1 MDPKLQ
7 NIFISYVTVPDGLQ
21 NRIMVQVRKAAKRK
35 SMEKIT
41 AGSIASI
48 IFAMALVIIGRG
60 IMAET
65 ALSGFGQYLSL
76 VFTSGGFIM
85 SNWRDFGWTI
95 IKSAPITGLAL
106 CLGVTGLFIV
116 TVRWTGRTWSGFG
129 GMHGAMGKF
138 AV

>member
-21 NRIMVQVRKAAKRK
+21 NRIMVRVRKAAKRK

-41 AGSIASI
+41 AGGIVSI
-48 IFAMALVIIGRG
+48 IFVVALVIIGRG

-76 VFTSGGFIM
+76 IFTSGWFILT
-85 SNWRDFGWTI
+85 NWRDFGWTI
-95 IKSAPITGLAL
+95 IESAPITGLAL
-106 CLGVTGLFIV
+106 CLGVTGLLIV
-116 TVRWTGRTWSGFG
+116 AVRWTGRAWSGG
-129 GMHGAMGKF
+129 GFSGINGKF

>member
-1 MDPKLQ
+1 
-7 NIFISYVTVPDGLQ
+7 
-21 NRIMVQVRKAAKRK
+21 
-35 SMEKIT
+35 
-41 AGSIASI
+41 
-48 IFAMALVIIGRG
+48 LVIIGRG

-95 IKSAPITGLAL
+95 IESAPITGLAL
-106 CLGVTGLFIV
+106 CLGVTGLLIV
-116 TVRWTGRTWSGFG
+116 AVRWTGHAWSGGRFN
-129 GMHGAMGKF
+129 GAIGKF

>member
-21 NRIMVQVRKAAKRK
+21 NRIMDEVRKAAKWK
-35 SMEKIT
+35 SMEKI
-41 AGSIASI
+41 ASGGIASI
-48 IFAMALVIIGRG
+48 IFAVALVFIARG

-76 VFTSGGFIM
+76 IFTSGGFIL
-85 SNWRDFGWTI
+85 SDWRDFGWTI
-95 IKSAPITGLAL
+95 IESAPITGLAL
-106 CLGVTGLFIV
+106 CLGATGLLIV
-116 TVRWTGRTWSGFG
+116 AVRWTGRAWIG
-129 GMHGAMGKF
+129 GEFNGISRKF